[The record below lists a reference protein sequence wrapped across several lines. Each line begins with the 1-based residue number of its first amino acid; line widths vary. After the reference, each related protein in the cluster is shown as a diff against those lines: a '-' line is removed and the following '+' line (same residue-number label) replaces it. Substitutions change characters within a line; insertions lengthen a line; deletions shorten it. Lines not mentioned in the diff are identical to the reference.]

1 MKRHLV
7 RIHLPVP
14 LLLLLV
20 LAPAHHDDDVDDD
33 VAHGDD
39 EDNCLLENSLA
50 IFSPLYIIDGI
61 LIP

>member
-20 LAPAHHDDDVDDD
+20 LAPAHDD
-33 VAHGDD
+33 VAHGDVG
-39 EDNCLLENSLA
+39 DNCLLANSLA
-50 IFSPLYIIDGI
+50 IFSLTKQDNVIDGI

>member
-20 LAPAHHDDDVDDD
+20 LAPAHDDDD
-33 VAHGDD
+33 VAHSDD
-39 EDNCLLENSLA
+39 VDDNCLLENSLA
-50 IFSPLYIIDGI
+50 IFSPGKTMSFMEY
-61 LIP
+61 

>member
-20 LAPAHHDDDVDDD
+20 LAPAHDDDD
-33 VAHGDD
+33 VAHGDV

-50 IFSPLYIIDGI
+50 IFLPGKTMSFMKY
-61 LIP
+61 